1 MLEKYFKIYK
11 INGEELMI
19 KNGDKGITLV
29 SLVITIAVLMILS
42 GVVLTATVTNNA
54 FLDKTKEAKHNEI
67 DAENEMQGKIDEIK
81 SDSTA
86 GNDDGV
92 IEKTDTVAPVINNV
106 VIINLTSSSFDV
118 WTEVTEKGSGI
129 SKIEYTIDGKTW
141 YPTNADSNNS
151 VEYKHSFKN
160 LKAKTKYTLIVKATD
175 VAGKYS
181 TYSMSVETK

>member
-1 MLEKYFKIYK
+1 
-11 INGEELMI
+11 MI

-92 IEKTDTVAPVINNV
+92 IEK
-106 VIINLTSSSFDV
+106 
-118 WTEVTEKGSGI
+118 
-129 SKIEYTIDGKTW
+129 
-141 YPTNADSNNS
+141 
-151 VEYKHSFKN
+151 
-160 LKAKTKYTLIVKATD
+160 LILLHQ
-175 VAGKYS
+175 
-181 TYSMSVETK
+181 